1 VTDGTTQS
9 ATEPPVRRLGM
20 RTTLTYAVGSVAYG
34 VKDNGFQAFLLI
46 FYNQVMGLSAV
57 AVGATIMAA
66 LILDAFAD
74 PLIGV
79 ASDRTRSRWGRRH
92 PWMYASAL
100 PIAVGWLLLWN
111 PPAMSDAALLGWVFA
126 SAVVVRTAVSSYE
139 VPSSA
144 LTPELS
150 ADYDERTRII
160 AYRHLFGWIGGLSM
174 LVAAYTLFL
183 VPTPGEPNGL
193 LNREGYRL
201 YAITGAIVM
210 FVAIMASAVGTHRE
224 IGRLPQVTNDPVPL
238 RQVFGELLETIR
250 NRPFA
255 ILMAAGLCCYTAQG
269 LAFAL
274 SNYLY
279 TFVWRFPASAFLMIG
294 GVLLAGVVVAFVIAP
309 RLAHRFGKRRAA
321 SALMIASP
329 ILLTGPYLL
338 RLLSLFPEPGNAA
351 MLPVLF
357 ATMVANVTCAVS
369 AAIIATSMMADVV
382 EHSEATTGRRS
393 EGVFAAGNF
402 FVQKTT
408 GGIGI
413 FLAGVVLSLAGF
425 PEGAIPGAVPEATLD
440 RLTIVFSV
448 SVVAVAWAAAL
459 LFFRFP
465 FDREEHETRI
475 SGRAVPQ

>member
-1 VTDGTTQS
+1 
-9 ATEPPVRRLGM
+9 M
-20 RTTLTYAVGSVAYG
+20 RTTLTYGVGSIAYG

-66 LILDAFAD
+66 LILDAFVD

-79 ASDRTRSRWGRRH
+79 ASDRTQSRWGRRH

-111 PPAMSDAALLGWVFA
+111 PPAISDAALLGWVFA
-126 SAVVVRTAVSSYE
+126 SAIVVRTAVSAYE
-139 VPSSA
+139 VPSAA

-193 LNREGYRL
+193 LNRDGYRL
-201 YAITGAIVM
+201 YAVTGAIVM
-210 FVAIMASAVGTHRE
+210 FVAIMTSAMGTHRE
-224 IGRLPQVTNDPVPL
+224 IGQLPKVASDPVPL
-238 RQVFGELLETIR
+238 RHVFGELIVTLR

-255 ILMAAGLCCYTAQG
+255 ILMGAGLCSYTAQG
-269 LAFAL
+269 LTFAL

-279 TFVWRFPASAFLMIG
+279 TFIWRFPSSAFLMVG
-294 GVLLAGVVVAFVIAP
+294 GVLLAGVIIAFALAP
-309 RLAHRFGKRRAA
+309 RVARRFGKRRAA
-321 SALMIASP
+321 SVLMIASP

-338 RLLSLFPEPGNAA
+338 RLIGLFPEPGDAA
-351 MLPVLF
+351 MLPLLF
-357 ATMVANVTCAVS
+357 ATMVANVACAVS
-369 AAIIATSMMADVV
+369 AAIVATSMMADVV

-408 GGIGI
+408 GGVGI
-413 FLAGVVLSLAGF
+413 FLAGVVLWLAGF
-425 PEGAIPGAVPEATLD
+425 PEGARPGAVSEATLD
-440 RLTIVFSV
+440 RLSIVFSV
-448 SVVAVAWAAAL
+448 AVIAVAWAAAWF
-459 LFFRFP
+459 FFRFP
-465 FDREEHETRI
+465 FDRKEHEARVAGHA
-475 SGRAVPQ
+475 SPE

>member
-201 YAITGAIVM
+201 YAITGAIVI

-321 SALMIASP
+321 NLADRTLFAASTEP
-329 ILLTGPYLL
+329 FPGTGQCGDATRSFRHDGRECHMRCIGGDYCHIHDGRRCRAFRSDNGTSIGRGLCRRKFLCPENDWRYRYLPSGRRAFAG
-338 RLLSLFPEPGNAA
+338 RLPRGRYSGRSSRSNARSTYHRIFSECRCRCLGSSFALFP
-351 MLPVLF
+351 
-357 ATMVANVTCAVS
+357 
-369 AAIIATSMMADVV
+369 
-382 EHSEATTGRRS
+382 
-393 EGVFAAGNF
+393 
-402 FVQKTT
+402 
-408 GGIGI
+408 
-413 FLAGVVLSLAGF
+413 
-425 PEGAIPGAVPEATLD
+425 
-440 RLTIVFSV
+440 V
-448 SVVAVAWAAAL
+448 SV
-459 LFFRFP
+459 RS
-465 FDREEHETRI
+465 R
-475 SGRAVPQ
+475 RA